1 MNAVRP
7 AGADRSKK
15 VNTLSEIADVLR
27 RLKSAVIFTHMRPD
41 GDALGSAM
49 ALHRAL
55 FMLNIR
61 SEVVNEGDIPEKFL
75 FLEGMNSIRRAPTID
90 AEAYI
95 CVDSSDEARLGYA
108 QAAFAA
114 GAKKG
119 KVTVNIDHHISNT
132 RFCKYNFVRLRAS
145 NCENIAEL
153 IALMGVKPD
162 KLLASYLLT
171 GMVTDSGAFSHSDVN
186 GDTFRAA
193 AAAADAGAD
202 VGAITYEV
210 FKKQPKARAKLYAEV
225 ISKLRYDLDDRLVT
239 ALVTQSQLAKYGL
252 KQDATEGIVDFGL
265 SVAPVEVSV
274 CMMEVK
280 KGQYKASLRSKGA
293 VNVNEVAGV
302 FGGGGHVLAS
312 GCMFFGSFEEAYD
325 RLRYAVAQRLP
336 Q

>member
-1 MNAVRP
+1 M
-7 AGADRSKK
+7 
-15 VNTLSEIADVLR
+15 NTLSEIADVLR

-171 GMVTDSGAFSHSDVN
+171 GMVTATSTAIPSVRRQPPP
-186 GDTFRAA
+186 TRAQTWA
-193 AAAADAGAD
+193 PSPM
-202 VGAITYEV
+202 
-210 FKKQPKARAKLYAEV
+210 KCSKNSPRRARSCMRRSSPSCATILT
-225 ISKLRYDLDDRLVT
+225 T
-239 ALVTQSQLAKYGL
+239 AL
-252 KQDATEGIVDFGL
+252 
-265 SVAPVEVSV
+265 
-274 CMMEVK
+274 
-280 KGQYKASLRSKGA
+280 
-293 VNVNEVAGV
+293 
-302 FGGGGHVLAS
+302 
-312 GCMFFGSFEEAYD
+312 
-325 RLRYAVAQRLP
+325 
-336 Q
+336 